1 MSAEYEPVRITLRDA
16 LLNGDLAKV
25 EGSSGI
31 VLFAHGS
38 GSGRHSP
45 RNRYV
50 AERMIDNGLS
60 VLLMDLLTGAED
72 RVDQVTREHRFNIPM
87 LADRVREVKNW
98 VQRRRGT
105 MDMKVGLYGSS
116 TGAAAALIAAA
127 ESPEGVGAVV
137 SRGGR
142 VDLASDSLPMV
153 KAPTLFIV
161 GGHDTTVLGLNR
173 RAFELLTVEK
183 RLEVIPGAGHLFTE
197 PGALDEVTSLSV
209 DWFKEHL

>member
-1 MSAEYEPVRITLRDA
+1 MSGEYEPVRIRLGGA
-16 LLNGDLAKV
+16 ELNGDLARV

-50 AERMIDNGLS
+50 AGRMTDDGLS
-60 VLLMDLLTGAED
+60 VLLMDLLTEAED
-72 RVDQVTREHRFNIPM
+72 RVDQVTREHRFDIPM

-98 VQRRRGT
+98 VRKRQGT
-105 MDMKVGLYGSS
+105 RDLNIGLYGSS

-142 VDLASDSLPMV
+142 VDLASDALPRV

-161 GGHDTTVLGLNR
+161 GGRDTTVLGLNR
-173 RAFELLTVEK
+173 RAFETLTVEK
-183 RLEVIPGAGHLFTE
+183 RLEVIPGAGHLFSE
-197 PGALDEVTSLSV
+197 PGALDEVTSLSI
-209 DWFKEHL
+209 DWFKKHL

>member
-1 MSAEYEPVRITLRDA
+1 MSVEYEPVRIALRDA

-60 VLLMDLLTGAED
+60 VLLMDLLTEAED

-105 MDMKVGLYGSS
+105 MGLKVGLYGSS

-142 VDLASDSLPMV
+142 VDLASDALPRV

-161 GGHDTTVLGLNR
+161 GSLDTTVLGLNK
-173 RAFELLTVEK
+173 RAFELLSVEK
-183 RLEVIPGAGHLFTE
+183 RLDVIPGAGHLFSE
-197 PGALDEVTSLSV
+197 PGALDEVTRLSV

>member
-1 MSAEYEPVRITLRDA
+1 MSVEYEPVRIALRDA

-60 VLLMDLLTGAED
+60 VLLMDLLTEAED
-72 RVDQVTREHRFNIPM
+72 RVDQLTREHRFNIPM

-105 MDMKVGLYGSS
+105 MGLKVGLYGSS

-127 ESPEGVGAVV
+127 QSPEGVGAVV

-142 VDLASDSLPMV
+142 VDLASDALPRV

-161 GGHDTTVLGLNR
+161 GGRDTTVLGLNR
-173 RAFELLTVEK
+173 RAFELLSVEK
-183 RLEVIPGAGHLFTE
+183 RLEVIPGAGHLFSE

>member
-1 MSAEYEPVRITLRDA
+1 MSEEYEPTRIRLGA
-16 LLNGDLAKV
+16 AVLNGDLAKV
-25 EGSSGI
+25 EGARGI

-50 AERMIDNGLS
+50 ADRMIDEGLS
-60 VLLMDLLTGAED
+60 VLLMDLLTEEED
-72 RVDQVTREHRFNIPM
+72 RVDQVTREHRFNIPI

-105 MDMKVGLYGSS
+105 MDLSVGLYGSS

-127 ESPEGVGAVV
+127 ESPDGVGAVV

-142 VDLASDSLPMV
+142 VDLASDALSRV

-161 GGHDTTVLGLNR
+161 GGRDMTVLGLNR
-173 RAFELLTVEK
+173 DAFGMLAVEK
-183 RLEVIPGAGHLFTE
+183 RLEVIPGAGHLFSE
-197 PGALDEVTSLSV
+197 PGAMDKVTRLSIE
-209 DWFKEHL
+209 WFKEHL

>member
-1 MSAEYEPVRITLRDA
+1 MSGEYEPVRIRLGGA
-16 LLNGDLAKV
+16 ELNGDLARV

-50 AERMIDNGLS
+50 AGRMTDDGLS
-60 VLLMDLLTGAED
+60 VLLMDLLTEAEG
-72 RVDQVTREHRFNIPM
+72 RVDQVTGEHRFDIPM

-98 VQRRRGT
+98 VRKRQGT
-105 MDMKVGLYGSS
+105 RDLNIGLYGSS

-127 ESPEGVGAVV
+127 ESPVGVGAVV

-142 VDLASDSLPMV
+142 VDLASDALPRV

-161 GGHDTTVLGLNR
+161 GGRDTTVLGLNR
-173 RAFELLTVEK
+173 RAFETLTVEK
-183 RLEVIPGAGHLFTE
+183 RLEVIPGAGHLFSE
-197 PGALDEVTSLSV
+197 PGALDEVTSLSI
-209 DWFKEHL
+209 DWFKKHL

>member
-1 MSAEYEPVRITLRDA
+1 MSGEYEPVRIRLGGVE
-16 LLNGDLAKV
+16 LNGDLARV

-50 AERMIDNGLS
+50 AGRMTDDGLS
-60 VLLMDLLTGAED
+60 VLLMDLLTEAED
-72 RVDQVTREHRFNIPM
+72 RVDQVTREHRFDIPM
-87 LADRVREVKNW
+87 LADRVREVNNW
-98 VQRRRGT
+98 VRKRQGT
-105 MDMKVGLYGSS
+105 RDLNVGLYGSS

-127 ESPEGVGAVV
+127 ESPVGVGAVV

-142 VDLASDSLPMV
+142 VDLASDALPRV

-161 GGHDTTVLGLNR
+161 GGRDTTVLGLNR
-173 RAFELLTVEK
+173 RAFETLTVEK
-183 RLEVIPGAGHLFTE
+183 RLEVIPGAGHLFSE
-197 PGALDEVTSLSV
+197 PGALDEVTSLSI
-209 DWFKEHL
+209 DWFKKHL

>member
-1 MSAEYEPVRITLRDA
+1 MSVEYEPVRIALRDA

-60 VLLMDLLTGAED
+60 VLLMDLLTEAED
-72 RVDQVTREHRFNIPM
+72 RVDQLTREHRFNIPM

-105 MDMKVGLYGSS
+105 IGLKVGLYGSS

-142 VDLASDSLPMV
+142 VDLASDALPRV

-161 GGHDTTVLGLNR
+161 GGLDTTVLVLNR
-173 RAFELLTVEK
+173 RAFELLSVEK
-183 RLEVIPGAGHLFTE
+183 RLDVIPGAGHLFSE
-197 PGALDEVTSLSV
+197 PGALDEVTRLSV